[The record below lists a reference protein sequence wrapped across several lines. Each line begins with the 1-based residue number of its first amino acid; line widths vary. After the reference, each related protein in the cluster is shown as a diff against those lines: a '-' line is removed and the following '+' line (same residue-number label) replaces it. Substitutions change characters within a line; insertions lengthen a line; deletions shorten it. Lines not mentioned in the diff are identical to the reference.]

1 MSSRT
6 LVALIAALG
15 LTGCVATLKDVNQ
28 GLSGINQSLA
38 AVTGTPMPGG
48 GQRIPL
54 LPRGPQ
60 PTPEQQTALMQA
72 LQSNLSDRR
81 ISAELAE
88 ATPTIKT
95 VIEKRACGTLDGA
108 GIYAAP
114 GKGRWDF
121 IGSPMEFTRY
131 HNKGA
136 CMTVARIHGWQMQA
150 LNALSFEVVYLA
162 DDSGES
168 SKQAHQ
174 VVKQPDGAWLFT
186 Y

>member
-1 MSSRT
+1 MSTRT

-38 AVTGTPMPGG
+38 AVTGTPMQNN
-48 GQRIPL
+48 QRIPL
-54 LPRGPQ
+54 IPRGPQ
-60 PTPEQQTALMQA
+60 PTPEQQAALLQA
-72 LQSNLSDRR
+72 LQSNLSDKR
-81 ISAELAE
+81 ISAALAE

-95 VIEKRACGTLDGA
+95 VIEKRACGTVDGV

-121 IGSPMEFTRY
+121 IPSPMEVTRY

-162 DDSGES
+162 EDSGES
-168 SKQAHQ
+168 TKQAHQ
-174 VVKQPDGAWLFT
+174 LVKQPDGAWLFT
-186 Y
+186 